1 MKDPITTQRVNE
13 LHPRAIP
20 VFTDFINECESTL
33 NTTFRV
39 TMGLRTIDEQN
50 KLYAQ
55 GRTVPGQIVTNAPG
69 GTSYHNYGLAVDICE
84 LVNGQPDWNFDT
96 SKLQGIATKYG
107 LEWGGNWVHL
117 KDRPHFELRLGF
129 AENCSD
135 LMAAVKAG
143 NVDENGFVNV

>member
-1 MKDPITTQRVNE
+1 MKDPISIQRVNA

-50 KLYAQ
+50 TLYAQ

-84 LVNGQPDWNFDT
+84 MVNGQPDWNFDM
-96 SKLQGIATKYG
+96 SKLQ
-107 LEWGGNWVHL
+107 
-117 KDRPHFELRLGF
+117 P
-129 AENCSD
+129 
-135 LMAAVKAG
+135 
-143 NVDENGFVNV
+143 DE